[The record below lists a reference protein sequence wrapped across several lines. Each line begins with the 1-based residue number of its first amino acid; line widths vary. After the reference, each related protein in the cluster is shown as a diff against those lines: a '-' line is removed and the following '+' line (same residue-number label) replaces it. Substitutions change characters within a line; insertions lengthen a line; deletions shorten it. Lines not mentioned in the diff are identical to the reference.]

1 MKLVKFLGDSREILR
16 SIPDGARHDLGEQL
30 GRVQRGA
37 EPASWKP
44 MKTIGAGVRELRVRD
59 ETGAFRLVYAM
70 TIGDFIYVLHVFQKK
85 SQATA
90 RRDIELAKARY
101 RMLTGRK

>member
-1 MKLVKFLGDSREILR
+1 MKLVKFLGDSQEVLR
-16 SIPDGARHDLGEQL
+16 AFPDGVRHDLGVQL
-30 GRVQRGA
+30 GRVQRGE

-44 MKTIGAGVRELRVRD
+44 MKAIGVGVRELRVRD
-59 ETGAFRLVYAM
+59 ETGAFRLIYTM
-70 TIGDFIYVLHVFQKK
+70 TIGDYIYVLHVFQKK

-101 RMLTGRK
+101 RMLTGHQ